1 MPRSYVMTNMT
12 PYFYAIVAYF
22 VLMVISKV
30 AYTYHVS
37 MRNTE
42 KTIQEPKFRWNFNFY
57 QLKQS
62 LMSVWF

>member
-1 MPRSYVMTNMT
+1 MTDLT

-22 VLMVISKV
+22 VFMVISKV
-30 AYTYHVS
+30 AYTYFVTLNNS
-37 MRNTE
+37 E
-42 KTIQEPKFRWNFNFY
+42 KTVKEPRFQWNINLY